1 MDKHIMESLLMD
13 QALDAL
19 SPETEQLLQAYL
31 SDHPEFQPLSE
42 AICEIA
48 MLGQKAVAAEMPTE
62 MPRFPRER
70 LSQKPRQA
78 GWPSVRRWK
87 TIAACILLGMGIG
100 FSLRQLVRIDSRP
113 GSTVVATQ
121 AQAET
126 TRLPESVKVTR
137 AFWSVK
143 TYQTRYKTYPTST
156 RTKTDLLRYKNYG
169 KGGLL

>member
-1 MDKHIMESLLMD
+1 MDIHIMESLLMD

-19 SPETEQLLQAYL
+19 SPDVAQLLQAYL

-42 AICEIA
+42 AIRETA
-48 MLGQKAVAAEMPTE
+48 VLGQKAVAAEMPTE

-126 TRLPESVKVTR
+126 TRL
-137 AFWSVK
+137 
-143 TYQTRYKTYPTST
+143 
-156 RTKTDLLRYKNYG
+156 LIL
-169 KGGLL
+169 